1 MEDGQAWF
9 LVFVRG
15 LNGRTF
21 VVRVSAETAVE
32 EMCNKLQLL
41 YNVPQHGRYVVHKRK
56 IESGCL

>member
-1 MEDGQAWF
+1 MED
-9 LVFVRG
+9 

-21 VVRVSAETAVE
+21 VVRVSAETSVE

-56 IESGCL
+56 IECGCL